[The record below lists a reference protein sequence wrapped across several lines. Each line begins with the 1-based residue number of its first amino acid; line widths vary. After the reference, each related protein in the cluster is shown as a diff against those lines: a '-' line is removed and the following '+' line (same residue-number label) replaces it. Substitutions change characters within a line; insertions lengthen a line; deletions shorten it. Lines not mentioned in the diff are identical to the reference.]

1 MNKIPQEEWLIVRR
15 GMMYSPALK
24 TSKPFSNRL
33 KFFDEES
40 ARAYLEWVKQFRLTG
55 EFSLYF
61 KTETEYE
68 IK

>member
-1 MNKIPQEEWLIVRR
+1 
-15 GMMYSPALK
+15 MMYSPALK